1 MKKLIINGGKKLK
14 GSVSVSGAKN
24 STVALIPAAIL
35 ANSPVTLEGV
45 PDIQDVHSLIEILEE
60 MNVHA
65 DFNGSTL
72 VIDPTE
78 MVSIPMPS
86 GKINSLRASY
96 YFMGALLAKFGEGV
110 VGLPGGCDLGPRPI
124 DQHLKGFRALG
135 AEVDNQMGAM
145 HFKKTDDTLHASTI
159 YFDVVSI
166 GATINVMLAATR
178 AEGITIIENAAREPE
193 IIDVAT
199 LLNKMGAEIRGA
211 GTDTLRIKGVEE
223 LHGVTHTVIPDRI
236 EAGTYLSIAAAI
248 GEDVLVENVIFEHID
263 GLVAKM
269 HEMGVDLEIDEDSVR
284 VRNNGQPLKPITI
297 STQPYPGFATDL
309 QQPVTPLLL
318 LADGESTITDTIYP
332 QRVGHVAELNRMGAD
347 ISVESNIILIRG
359 GSQLS
364 GAEVEASDLR
374 AGACLVTAGLMAEGT
389 TTVTG
394 VENILRGYSNIVD
407 KLVAL
412 GADIEMVETSE

>member
-1 MKKLIINGGKKLK
+1 
-14 GSVSVSGAKN
+14 
-24 STVALIPAAIL
+24 
-35 ANSPVTLEGV
+35 
-45 PDIQDVHSLIEILEE
+45 
-60 MNVHA
+60 
-65 DFNGSTL
+65 
-72 VIDPTE
+72 
-78 MVSIPMPS
+78 
-86 GKINSLRASY
+86 
-96 YFMGALLAKFGEGV
+96 
-110 VGLPGGCDLGPRPI
+110 
-124 DQHLKGFRALG
+124 
-135 AEVDNQMGAM
+135 
-145 HFKKTDDTLHASTI
+145 
-159 YFDVVSI
+159 
-166 GATINVMLAATR
+166 
-178 AEGITIIENAAREPE
+178 
-193 IIDVAT
+193 
-199 LLNKMGAEIRGA
+199 
-211 GTDTLRIKGVEE
+211 
-223 LHGVTHTVIPDRI
+223 
-236 EAGTYLSIAAAI
+236 
-248 GEDVLVENVIFEHID
+248 
-263 GLVAKM
+263 M